1 MTTKDFIMTNSK
13 LEFVPVSKWNEYF
26 TYPSVGAIRQYIFYN
41 TNGFNDYVL
50 RHIGKR
56 LYIKFQVSLNGLN
69 KQIKKQV
76 NKLKMNKYYIKQGYQ
91 MPCFLFF

>member
-1 MTTKDFIMTNSK
+1 MTNSK

-56 LYIKFQVSLNGLN
+56 LYIKVSSFFEWIEQTN
-69 KQIKKQV
+69 KKAS
-76 NKLKMNKYYIKQGYQ
+76 
-91 MPCFLFF
+91 

>member
-1 MTTKDFIMTNSK
+1 MTNSK
-13 LEFVPVSKWNEYF
+13 LEFVTVSKWNEYF

-56 LYIKFQVSLNGLN
+56 LYIKVSSFFEWIEQTN
-69 KQIKKQV
+69 KKAS
-76 NKLKMNKYYIKQGYQ
+76 
-91 MPCFLFF
+91 